1 MVNDQGESAPN
12 EETAAGSKLIEPPW
26 VKDVIWWQVF
36 PMGFTGADMS
46 GRDRTRRL
54 GLRHIEQWLDYIVEL
69 GASGILLG
77 PIFESASHGYDTVD
91 YFRVDTRLGAQS
103 DVDSLI
109 AGAHSRG
116 LRVLLDGVF
125 NHVGRDSTAFQSVLS
140 LGAESEFADWFRLT
154 WPADPEPGQVPHYE
168 AFEGHQDL
176 VVLNH
181 ESPAVVDLVADVM
194 TYWLERGA
202 DGWRLDAAYA
212 VDPAFWAKV
221 LPRVRKIYPDAY
233 FVGEVIH
240 GDYTQIIEQ
249 SGLDSVT
256 QYELWKAM
264 WSSIND
270 ANFFELAWSMERHDE
285 YLESFVPLTFLG
297 NHDVTRIASKLV
309 DQRHLPHALVVLA
322 TVGGTPCIYYGDEQ
336 ALRGIKEER
345 FGGDDE
351 IRPTF
356 PDTPRGSVPVS
367 REHLALHQE
376 LIGLRRRHRWLHDAR
391 TETVELEN
399 ERFRYRTS
407 ALGESLDVSLNLS
420 GEQWAIPVLTR
431 VELLA
436 SDPETILDAENLTLS
451 AHGWAICVPIMVG

>member
-1 MVNDQGESAPN
+1 VLSQGE
-12 EETAAGSKLIEPPW
+12 
-26 VKDVIWWQVF
+26 
-36 PMGFTGADMS
+36 
-46 GRDRTRRL
+46 
-54 GLRHIEQWLDYIVEL
+54 
-69 GASGILLG
+69 
-77 PIFESASHGYDTVD
+77 
-91 YFRVDTRLGAQS
+91 
-103 DVDSLI
+103 
-109 AGAHSRG
+109 
-116 LRVLLDGVF
+116 
-125 NHVGRDSTAFQSVLS
+125 
-140 LGAESEFADWFRLT
+140 ESEFAGWFRLT
-154 WPADPEPGQVPHYE
+154 WPADLEPGQVPGYE
-168 AFEGHQDL
+168 AFEGHDDL

-181 ESPAVVDLVADVM
+181 ESPAVVDLVSDVM
-194 TYWLERGA
+194 SYWLERGA

-240 GDYTQIIEQ
+240 GDYTQIVEQ

-322 TVGGTPCIYYGDEQ
+322 TVGGTPSIYYGDEQ

-351 IRPTF
+351 IRPIF
-356 PDTPRGSVPVS
+356 PDTPRGSVPFS
-367 REHLALHQE
+367 REHLALHQQ
-376 LIGLRRRHRWLHDAR
+376 LIGLRRRHRWLHNAR

-399 ERFRYRTS
+399 ERFRYRSS
-407 ALGESLDVSLNLS
+407 AFGESLDVSLNLT
-420 GEQWAIPVLTR
+420 GEQWVIPVLSR
-431 VELLA
+431 MELLA
-436 SDPETILDAENLTLS
+436 SDPKTILDAENLIIS